1 MMNDTDFC
9 CLRRFL
15 GLSQLDV
22 SLAAGVSVQRLSLA
36 ERGLMTLDPPEF
48 YSVKNFL
55 TERFEDFV
63 RDRESSGKV
72 DRLCLS
78 H

>member
-1 MMNDTDFC
+1 MMDDTDFC
-9 CLRRFL
+9 RMRRFL

-48 YSVKNFL
+48 YSVKNLL

-63 RDRESSGKV
+63 RHREFNGKGQ
-72 DRLCLS
+72 DLCLR